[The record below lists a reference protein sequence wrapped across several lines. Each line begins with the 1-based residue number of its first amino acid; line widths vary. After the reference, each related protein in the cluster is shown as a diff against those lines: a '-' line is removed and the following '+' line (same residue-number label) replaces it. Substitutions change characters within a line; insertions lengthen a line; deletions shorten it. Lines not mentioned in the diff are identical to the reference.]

1 MKINMIN
8 RIYDSLLEDHFK
20 DNNKMAF
27 LGGPRQVG
35 KTTTSQTIA
44 KDNVYINWD
53 NQTDRGIITKG
64 PNAIMEKAGLETLG
78 NYNRH
83 IIFDEI
89 HKYAKWKNFLKGFF
103 DLYGKNIKITVTGSA
118 RLNIYKHGGDSLMGR
133 YFLYRMHPLSV
144 AELLKTDLVYPEIK
158 LPSQLDKNQI
168 EALLRFGGF
177 PEPYLKGDTRFY
189 NRWKKLR
196 LELLFNEDLRDLSN
210 IQEISQVQILAEIL
224 KHQAGQLSNYSN
236 LSKNVNVSVDTIRR
250 WLDTLEYI
258 YYSFSIKPWFS
269 NVPKSLRKQ
278 PKIFLWD
285 WSLIPDIGA
294 RNENFIASHL
304 LKAVHFWADTGL
316 GDYGLFYLRDKN
328 KREVDFLVTKNNQ
341 PWFLV
346 EVKTSASNRISSHLQ
361 YYSKLLKVNHSF
373 QVSMTAP
380 FIEQDCFQADKPV
393 IVPASTLLS
402 QLI

>member
-1 MKINMIN
+1 MIK
-8 RIYDSLLEDHFK
+8 RIYDSLLNGHFAQ
-20 DNNKMAF
+20 NRQMAF
-27 LGGPRQVG
+27 LAGARQVG
-35 KTTTSQTIA
+35 KTTTSQSGE
-44 KDNVYINWD
+44 DQSFYLNWD
-53 NQTDRGIITKG
+53 NQTDRLIIIKG
-64 PNAIMEKAGLETLG
+64 PDAVAEKQALDNLENL
-78 NYNRH
+78 NKRLV
-83 IIFDEI
+83 FDEI
-89 HKYAKWKNFLKGFF
+89 HKYSKWKNFLKGFF
-103 DLYGKNIKITVTGSA
+103 DVYGKNTQITVTGSA
-118 RLNIYKHGGDSLMGR
+118 RLNVYKHGGDSLMGR

-144 AELLKTDLVYPEIK
+144 AEIQSPTISDAEIRMPKKNEKNNLEHLL
-158 LPSQLDKNQI
+158 Q
-168 EALLRFGGF
+168 FGGF
-177 PEPYLKGDTRFY
+177 PEPYLKGNMRFY

-210 IQEISQVQILAEIL
+210 IKEISQVQILAEIL
-224 KHQAGQLSNYSN
+224 KHQAGQLINYSN

-258 YYSFSIKPWFS
+258 YYSFSIRPWFN

-304 LKAVHFWADTGL
+304 LKAVHFWTDFGF
-316 GDYGLFYLRDKN
+316 GDYGLYFLRDKN

-346 EVKTSASNRISSHLQ
+346 EVKTSASNRISPHLK
-361 YYSKLLKVNHSF
+361 YYSQLLKVKHSF

-380 FIEQDCFQADKPV
+380 YIEQDCFAVENPV
-393 IVPASTLLS
+393 IVPASTFLS